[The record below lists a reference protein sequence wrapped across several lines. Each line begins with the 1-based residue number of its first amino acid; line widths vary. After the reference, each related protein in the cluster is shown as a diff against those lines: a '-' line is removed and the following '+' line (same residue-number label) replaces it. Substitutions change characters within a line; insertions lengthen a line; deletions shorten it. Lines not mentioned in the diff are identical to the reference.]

1 MRIGSENI
9 GRNGV
14 IILAVAAVG
23 SIGLAFH
30 GYGHGLSSNGAS
42 LPVASAAA
50 PSTSAKPSTSST
62 ASTTAASSGAASKGS
77 TTSKTAVKL
86 GPVLSSTQYAS
97 VSYRIYPGP
106 ESAQAKAAT
115 AGFNISVKLSG
126 NSEIVSVSVPGSSS
140 TPQTSTFQK
149 GDSIYFIETSLGDDS
164 GNSDYSG
171 GDDGIIVT
179 NSQGRIVE

>member
-9 GRNGV
+9 GRNGFIV
-14 IILAVAAVG
+14 LAVAAVG

-30 GYGHGLSSNGAS
+30 GYGHGISSSGAS
-42 LPVASAAA
+42 LPVALATA
-50 PSTSAKPSTSST
+50 PSTSAKPSSSST

-77 TTSKTAVKL
+77 TSTTAVKL
-86 GPVLSSTQYAS
+86 GPLLSSTQYAS

-126 NSEIVSVSVPGSSS
+126 NSEIVSVSVAGSSS

>member
-9 GRNGV
+9 GRNGFIV
-14 IILAVAAVG
+14 LAVAAVG

-30 GYGHGLSSNGAS
+30 GYGHGISSSGAS

-50 PSTSAKPSTSST
+50 PSTSAKPSSNST

-77 TTSKTAVKL
+77 TSTTAVKL
-86 GPVLSSTQYAS
+86 GPLLSSTQYAS

-126 NSEIVSVSVPGSSS
+126 NSEIVSVSVAGSSS
-140 TPQTSTFQK
+140 APQTSTFQK